1 MGAKVQRFFLRVG
14 LRKTLPLVA
23 QKKIKLIRLIKI
35 LRIARANRAVKF
47 SSGCLQNC
55 GLEKSRGDR
64 KNPLSTVGNVPSAER
79 NAPPCLRVPA
89 SFSARTLPN
98 CPIFGVHQPPDSKP
112 RFPARVATLGAQRL
126 SVLQHTCTA
135 LSEHEGGALLHQ
147 SSQFEACGW
156 RMCWVF
162 RLRSLPK

>member
-23 QKKIKLIRLIKI
+23 QKKFKLICLIYV

-64 KNPLSTVGNVPSAER
+64 KNPLSTVGNDAR
-79 NAPPCLRVPA
+79 ADGNAPPALEFKKMAVVEFRGGGVEDSPSWSSLRNRPQA
-89 SFSARTLPN
+89 S
-98 CPIFGVHQPPDSKP
+98 K
-112 RFPARVATLGAQRL
+112 RFERL
-126 SVLQHTCTA
+126 IKIAHA
-135 LSEHEGGALLHQ
+135 APHA
-147 SSQFEACGW
+147 
-156 RMCWVF
+156 VF
-162 RLRSLPK
+162 VYHFHP